1 MQFATDLVVS
11 HKTVMMAVD
20 RLDDRTRANAA
31 PVNGFQIARA
41 AHGVVNSNSS
51 TAEYL
56 LKRLRVLSE
65 IMRLSRQLCG
75 RGQTHGRPKLLGK
88 LRNCL

>member
-1 MQFATDLVVS
+1 MQFASDLVVS
-11 HKTVMMAVD
+11 HKTVMMAID
-20 RLDDRTRANAA
+20 CLDDRTGVNAA

-41 AHGVVNSNSS
+41 AHGVVDPCSGA
-51 TAEYL
+51 AEYL

-75 RGQTHGRPKLLGK
+75 RSQTHGRPKLLGK